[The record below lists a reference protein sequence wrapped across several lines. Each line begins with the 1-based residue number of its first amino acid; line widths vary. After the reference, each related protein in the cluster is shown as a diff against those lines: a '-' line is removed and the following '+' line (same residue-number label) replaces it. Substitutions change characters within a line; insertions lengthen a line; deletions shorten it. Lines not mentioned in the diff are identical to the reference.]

1 MVWFMVWTELV
12 RISSII
18 SRWVVLAVVRESL
31 VGMEVVRTTHE
42 ARIAKRTW
50 KIVIGCMF
58 GVRLPVINGASI
70 LPERMTC
77 W

>member
-12 RISSII
+12 RMSSMI
-18 SRWVVLAVVRESL
+18 SRWVGLAVVRESL
-31 VGMEVVRTTHE
+31 GGMEVVRTTHE

-58 GVRLPVINGASI
+58 WSSFAGNQWGFDLA
-70 LPERMTC
+70 
-77 W
+77 